1 MSNTL
6 NTGLANLK
14 CKMNIFQ
21 QNPLFKVPLTMMIF
35 SQFGSVKSGQSFQ
48 MRYWEGQSLTYLVD
62 SLVGDQFD

>member
-1 MSNTL
+1 MSETL

-35 SQFGSVKSGQSFQ
+35 SQFGSVKSGTVILNEVLG
-48 MRYWEGQSLTYLVD
+48 RPILDLQSL
-62 SLVGDQFD
+62 GDQFD